1 MSDYQAI
8 HMPQTRTV
16 AVKDMTPDDFERFLS
31 CEHNSGYGVAVAIVT
46 YCIMYPEAARDWLRD
61 YDRLSFGIP
70 IDDET

>member
-1 MSDYQAI
+1 
-8 HMPQTRTV
+8 
-16 AVKDMTPDDFERFLS
+16 MTPDDFERFLS